1 MYDFIPSVMKHS
13 HPAFEAVKPN
23 IGSSFTSLK
32 FLKNEN
38 IKSHIWHYHPEIELI
53 FVCGGSG
60 KRQIGSNIS
69 YFSDGDLVLMG
80 TNLPHCGMTN
90 ENTNND
96 YEMVIQ
102 FKPDFL
108 GEEIWTLSEMQ
119 KIAVLLEKA
128 KAGIVFSENIKK
140 EIGQKIVEMHES
152 SSLDKLMKFLKILE
166 ELASTNE
173 YRILNAGKYYLQTQV
188 EDNERINHIFNFVKD
203 HFKEQISLEQ
213 ISDLA
218 NMKVPSFCRYF
229 KKITNKTFTQ
239 FVNEYRITH
248 SLKLLAE
255 QPLSITD
262 VCFESGFNNFSYFN
276 KTFKEYTGKS
286 PSQYRKEFNYLID

>member
-1 MYDFIPSVMKHS
+1 MKHS
-13 HPAFEAVKPN
+13 HPAFEAIKPN
-23 IGSSFTSLK
+23 IGSSFTTLK
-32 FLKNEN
+32 FLGNEN
-38 IKSHIWHYHPEIELI
+38 IKSHVWHYHPEVELI

-69 YFSDGDLVLMG
+69 YFSDGDLVLIG
-80 TNLPHCGMTN
+80 SNLPHCGLTN
-90 ENTNND
+90 ENTNNE

-108 GEEIWTLSEMQ
+108 GEYIWETPEMQ
-119 KIAVLLEKA
+119 RISALLEKS
-128 KAGIVFSENIKK
+128 KAGIVFGENLKK
-140 EIGQKIVEMHES
+140 TVGKKITDMHES
-152 SSLDKLMKFLKILE
+152 SSLGKLIIFLEILE
-166 ELASTNE
+166 ELATTQD

-188 EDNERINHIFNFVKD
+188 EDNERINHIFNYVKD
-203 HFKEQISLEQ
+203 HFKEQITLEE
-213 ISDLA
+213 IADLA

-255 QPLSITD
+255 QPLSITE

-276 KTFKEYTGKS
+276 KTFKEYIKKS
-286 PSQYRKEFNYLID
+286 PSQYRKEFNYFME

>member
-1 MYDFIPSVMKHS
+1 MKHHS
-13 HPAFEAVKPN
+13 PAFEAINPN

-32 FLKNEN
+32 FQRNEN
-38 IKSHIWHYHPEIELI
+38 IKSHVWHYHPEIELI
-53 FVCGGSG
+53 LVKGGSG

-69 YFSDGDLVLMG
+69 YFTEGDLVLIG
-80 TNLPHCGMTN
+80 SNLPHCGLTN

-108 GEEIWTLSEMQ
+108 GEKIWGNPEMK
-119 KIAVLLEKA
+119 KIHAMLEKS
-128 KAGIVFSENIKK
+128 KSGMVFGDDVKKIMRKKISQMHQSESLEKLLK
-140 EIGQKIVEMHES
+140 FFEILHELS
-152 SSLDKLMKFLKILE
+152 VTDD
-166 ELASTNE
+166 

-188 EDNERINHIFNFVKD
+188 EDNERINHIFNYVKD
-203 HFKEQISLEQ
+203 HFKEQITLDE
-213 ISDLA
+213 IAGLA

-255 QPLSITD
+255 KPLSITD

-276 KTFKEYTGKS
+276 KTFKEYIKKS
-286 PSQYRKEFNYLID
+286 PSQYRKEFNYVME

>member
-1 MYDFIPSVMKHS
+1 MKHS
-13 HPAFEAVKPN
+13 HPSFEAIKPN

-32 FLKNEN
+32 FLTNEN
-38 IKSHIWHYHPEIELI
+38 IKSHVWHYHPEVELI
-53 FVCGGSG
+53 YVCKGSG

-69 YFSDGDLVLMG
+69 YFSDGDLVLIG
-80 TNLPHCGMTN
+80 SNLPHCGLTN
-90 ENTNND
+90 ENTNNE

-108 GEEIWTLSEMQ
+108 GEAIWETPEMQ
-119 KIAVLLEKA
+119 RIVSLLEKS
-128 KAGIVFSENIKK
+128 KAGIVFGDDVKK
-140 EIGQKIVEMHES
+140 EVGKKILDMHES
-152 SSLDKLMKFLKILE
+152 SSLDRLIRFLGILD
-166 ELASTNE
+166 ELALTQDC
-173 YRILNAGKYYLQTQV
+173 RILNAGKYYLQTQV
-188 EDNERINHIFNFVKD
+188 EDNDRINVIFNYVKD
-203 HFKEQISLEQ
+203 HFREQMTLEE
-213 ISDLA
+213 IADLA

-255 QPLSITD
+255 QPLSITE

-276 KTFKEYTGKS
+276 KTFKEYVKKS
-286 PSQYRKEFNYLID
+286 PSQYRKEFNYFIE

>member
-1 MYDFIPSVMKHS
+1 MKHS
-13 HPAFEAVKPN
+13 HPSFEAIKPN

-32 FLKNEN
+32 FLTNEN
-38 IKSHIWHYHPEIELI
+38 IKSHVWHYHPEVELI
-53 FVCGGSG
+53 YVCKGSG

-69 YFSDGDLVLMG
+69 YFSDGDLVLIG
-80 TNLPHCGMTN
+80 SNLPHCGLTN
-90 ENTNND
+90 ENTNNE

-108 GEEIWTLSEMQ
+108 GEAIWKTPEMQ
-119 KIAVLLEKA
+119 RIVSLLEKS
-128 KAGIVFSENIKK
+128 KAGIVFGDHIKK
-140 EIGQKIVEMHES
+140 EIGEKILDMHES
-152 SSLDKLMKFLKILE
+152 SSLDRLIRFLGILD
-166 ELASTNE
+166 ELALTQDF
-173 YRILNAGKYYLQTQV
+173 RILNAGKYYLQTQV
-188 EDNERINHIFNFVKD
+188 EDNDRINVIFNYVKD
-203 HFKEQISLEQ
+203 HFREQMTLEE
-213 ISDLA
+213 IADLA

-255 QPLSITD
+255 QPLSITE

-276 KTFKEYTGKS
+276 KTFKEYVKKS
-286 PSQYRKEFNYLID
+286 PSQYRKEFNYFIE

>member
-1 MYDFIPSVMKHS
+1 MKHS

-32 FLKNEN
+32 FQKNEN
-38 IKSHIWHYHPEIELI
+38 IKSHVWHYHPEIELI

-108 GEEIWTLSEMQ
+108 GEEIWTLPEMQ
-119 KIAVLLEKA
+119 KITVLLEKA
-128 KAGIVFSENIKK
+128 KAGIVFSEKIKK
-140 EIGQKIVEMHES
+140 EIGLKIVEMHES
-152 SSLDKLMKFLKILE
+152 SALDKLVKFLKILE
-166 ELASTNE
+166 ELASTHE

-255 QPLSITD
+255 QPLSITE

>member
-1 MYDFIPSVMKHS
+1 MKHAN
-13 HPAFEAVKPN
+13 PAFEAIKPN
-23 IGSSFTSLK
+23 IESSFTSLK
-32 FLKNEN
+32 FQRNEN
-38 IKSHIWHYHPEIELI
+38 IKSHVWHYHPEVELI
-53 FVCGGSG
+53 FVCKGSG

-69 YFSDGDLVLMG
+69 YFSDGDLVLIG
-80 TNLPHCGMTN
+80 SNLPHCGLTN

-108 GEEIWTLSEMQ
+108 GENIWETPEMQ
-119 KIAVLLEKA
+119 RISALLEKS
-128 KAGIVFSENIKK
+128 KAGIVFEENIKK
-140 EIGQKIVEMHES
+140 TVGKKIADMHEM
-152 SSLDKLMKFLKILE
+152 SSLKKLLTFLEILD
-166 ELASTNE
+166 ELATTQE

-188 EDNERINHIFNFVKD
+188 EDNERINHIFNYVKD
-203 HFKEQISLEQ
+203 HFKEQISLEE
-213 ISDLA
+213 IADLA

-255 QPLSITD
+255 QPLSITE

-276 KTFKEYTGKS
+276 KTFKEYIKKS
-286 PSQYRKEFNYLID
+286 PSQYRKEFNYFME

>member
-1 MYDFIPSVMKHS
+1 MKHAN
-13 HPAFEAVKPN
+13 PAFEAIKPN

-32 FLKNEN
+32 FQRNEN
-38 IKSHIWHYHPEIELI
+38 IKSHVWHYHPEVELI
-53 FVCGGSG
+53 FVCKGSG

-69 YFSDGDLVLMG
+69 YFSDGDLVLIG
-80 TNLPHCGMTN
+80 SNLPHCGLTN

-108 GEEIWTLSEMQ
+108 GENIWETPEMQ
-119 KIAVLLEKA
+119 RISTLLEKS
-128 KAGIVFSENIKK
+128 KAGIVFNENIKRTVGK
-140 EIGQKIVEMHES
+140 KIADMHEM
-152 SSLDKLMKFLKILE
+152 SSLNKLLNFLEILD
-166 ELASTNE
+166 ELATTQD

-188 EDNERINHIFNFVKD
+188 EDNERINHIFNYVKD
-203 HFKEQISLEQ
+203 HFKEQITLEE
-213 ISDLA
+213 IADLA

-255 QPLSITD
+255 QPLSITE

-276 KTFKEYTGKS
+276 KTFKEYIKKS
-286 PSQYRKEFNYLID
+286 PSQYRKEFNYFME

>member
-1 MYDFIPSVMKHS
+1 MKHS
-13 HPAFEAVKPN
+13 HPSFEAVKPN

-32 FLKNEN
+32 FLRNEN
-38 IKSHIWHYHPEIELI
+38 IKSHVWHYHPEVELI

-69 YFSDGDLVLMG
+69 YFTEGDLVLMG
-80 TNLPHCGMTN
+80 SNLPHCGMTN
-90 ENTNND
+90 ENTKND

-108 GEEIWTLSEMQ
+108 GETIWELPEMQ
-119 KIAVLLEKA
+119 RIASLLEKS
-128 KAGIVFSENIKK
+128 KAGIVFSENVKK
-140 EIGQKIVEMHES
+140 TIGKKIVEMHES
-152 SSLDKLMKFLKILE
+152 SSLERLVRFIEILDT
-166 ELASTNE
+166 LASTQD

-188 EDNERINHIFNFVKD
+188 EDNERINIIFNYVKD
-203 HFKEQISLEQ
+203 HFKEQITLDE
-213 ISDLA
+213 IADLA

-255 QPLSITD
+255 QPLSITE

-276 KTFKEYTGKS
+276 KTFKEYIQKS
-286 PSQYRKEFNYLID
+286 PSQYRKEFNYFME

>member
-1 MYDFIPSVMKHS
+1 MKHS

-32 FLKNEN
+32 FLRNEN
-38 IKSHIWHYHPEIELI
+38 IKSHVWHYHPEIELI

-80 TNLPHCGMTN
+80 SNLPHCGMTN

-108 GEEIWTLSEMQ
+108 GEHFFGLPEMQ
-119 KIAVLLEKA
+119 RISALLEKS

-140 EIGQKIVEMHES
+140 EIGEKIVEMHES
-152 SSLDKLMKFLKILE
+152 SSLEKLVKFLEILDA
-166 ELASTNE
+166 LASTSD

-188 EDNERINHIFNFVKD
+188 EDNERINLIFNYVKD
-203 HFKEQISLEQ
+203 HFKEQITLEQ
-213 ISDLA
+213 VADLA
-218 NMKVPSFCRYF
+218 NMRVPSFCRYF

-255 QPLSITD
+255 QPLSITE

-276 KTFKEYTGKS
+276 KTFKEYTQKS
-286 PSQYRKEFNYLID
+286 PSQYRKEFNFLID

>member
-1 MYDFIPSVMKHS
+1 MKHAN
-13 HPAFEAVKPN
+13 PAFEAIKPN

-32 FLKNEN
+32 FQRNEN
-38 IKSHIWHYHPEIELI
+38 IKSHVWHYHPEVELI
-53 FVCGGSG
+53 FVCKGSG

-69 YFSDGDLVLMG
+69 YFSDGDLVLIG
-80 TNLPHCGMTN
+80 SNLPHCGLTN

-108 GEEIWTLSEMQ
+108 GENIWETPEMQ
-119 KIAVLLEKA
+119 RISALLEKS
-128 KAGIVFSENIKK
+128 KAGIVFEENIKK
-140 EIGQKIVEMHES
+140 TVGKKIADMHEM
-152 SSLDKLMKFLKILE
+152 SSLKKLLAFLEILD
-166 ELASTNE
+166 ELATTLE

-188 EDNERINHIFNFVKD
+188 EDNERINHIFNYVKD
-203 HFKEQISLEQ
+203 HFKEQISLEE
-213 ISDLA
+213 IADLA

-255 QPLSITD
+255 QPLSITE

-276 KTFKEYTGKS
+276 KTFKEYIKKS
-286 PSQYRKEFNYLID
+286 PSQYRKEFNYFME

>member
-1 MYDFIPSVMKHS
+1 MKHAN
-13 HPAFEAVKPN
+13 PAFEAVKPN

-32 FLKNEN
+32 FQRNEN
-38 IKSHIWHYHPEIELI
+38 IKSHVWHYHPEVELI
-53 FVCGGSG
+53 FVCKGSG

-80 TNLPHCGMTN
+80 SNLPHCGLTN

-108 GEEIWTLSEMQ
+108 GENIWETPEMQ
-119 KIAVLLEKA
+119 RISALLEKS
-128 KAGIVFSENIKK
+128 KAGIVFNENIKK
-140 EIGQKIVEMHES
+140 TVGKKIADMHET
-152 SSLDKLMKFLKILE
+152 SSLNKLLNFLEILD
-166 ELASTNE
+166 ELATTKD

-188 EDNERINHIFNFVKD
+188 EDNERINHIFNYVKD
-203 HFKEQISLEQ
+203 HFKDPISLEE

-255 QPLSITD
+255 KPLSITE

-276 KTFKEYTGKS
+276 KTFKEYIKKS
-286 PSQYRKEFNYLID
+286 PSQYRKEFNYFME

>member
-1 MYDFIPSVMKHS
+1 MKHS
-13 HPAFEAVKPN
+13 HPAFEAIKPN

-32 FLKNEN
+32 FLRNEN
-38 IKSHIWHYHPEIELI
+38 IKSHVWHYHPEVELI
-53 FVCGGSG
+53 FVCKGSG

-69 YFSDGDLVLMG
+69 YFSDGDLVLIG
-80 TNLPHCGMTN
+80 SNLPHCGLTN

-108 GEEIWTLSEMQ
+108 GENIWETPEMHR
-119 KIAVLLEKA
+119 ISALLEKS
-128 KAGIVFSENIKK
+128 KAGIVFEENIKK
-140 EIGQKIVEMHES
+140 TVGKKIADMHEM
-152 SSLDKLMKFLKILE
+152 SSLNKLISFLEILD
-166 ELASTNE
+166 ELATTQD

-188 EDNERINHIFNFVKD
+188 EDNERINHIFNYVKD
-203 HFKEQISLEQ
+203 HFKEQITLEE
-213 ISDLA
+213 IADLA

-255 QPLSITD
+255 QPLSITE

-276 KTFKEYTGKS
+276 
-286 PSQYRKEFNYLID
+286 

>member
-1 MYDFIPSVMKHS
+1 MKHS
-13 HPAFEAVKPN
+13 NPAFEAVKPN
-23 IGSSFTSLK
+23 LGSSFTSLK

-38 IKSHIWHYHPEIELI
+38 IKSHVWHYHPEIELI

-108 GEEIWTLSEMQ
+108 GEQIWTLPEMQ
-119 KIAVLLEKA
+119 KITVLLEKA
-128 KAGIVFSENIKK
+128 KAGIVFSEKIKK
-140 EIGQKIVEMHES
+140 QVGEKIVEMHHS
-152 SSLDKLMKFLKILE
+152 DSFSKLMKFLSILD

-173 YRILNAGKYYLQTQV
+173 YRILNAGKYYLQTQM
-188 EDNERINHIFNFVKD
+188 EDNERINHIFNYVKD
-203 HFKEQISLEQ
+203 HFKEQITLEQ
-213 ISDLA
+213 IADLA
-218 NMKVPSFCRYF
+218 CMKVPSFCRYF

-255 QPLSITD
+255 QPLSITE

-276 KTFKEYTGKS
+276 KTFKEFTGKS
-286 PSQYRKEFNYLID
+286 PSQYRKEFNYLIE

>member
-1 MYDFIPSVMKHS
+1 MKHAN
-13 HPAFEAVKPN
+13 PAFEAIKPN

-32 FLKNEN
+32 FQRNEN
-38 IKSHIWHYHPEIELI
+38 IKSHVWHYHPEVELI
-53 FVCGGSG
+53 FVCKGSG

-69 YFSDGDLVLMG
+69 YFSDGDLVLIG
-80 TNLPHCGMTN
+80 SNLPHCGLTN

-108 GEEIWTLSEMQ
+108 GENIWETPEMQ
-119 KIAVLLEKA
+119 RISALLEKS
-128 KAGIVFSENIKK
+128 KAGIVFNENIKK
-140 EIGQKIVEMHES
+140 TVGQKIADMHEM
-152 SSLDKLMKFLKILE
+152 SSLNKLLNFLEILD
-166 ELASTNE
+166 ELATTQD

-188 EDNERINHIFNFVKD
+188 EDNERINHIFNYVKD
-203 HFKEQISLEQ
+203 HFKEQITLEE
-213 ISDLA
+213 IADLA

-255 QPLSITD
+255 QPLSITE

-276 KTFKEYTGKS
+276 KTFKEYIKKS
-286 PSQYRKEFNYLID
+286 PSQYRKEFNYFME

>member
-1 MYDFIPSVMKHS
+1 MKHAN
-13 HPAFEAVKPN
+13 PAFEAIKPN

-32 FLKNEN
+32 FQRNEN
-38 IKSHIWHYHPEIELI
+38 IKSHVWHYHPEVELI
-53 FVCGGSG
+53 FVCKGSG

-69 YFSDGDLVLMG
+69 YFSDGDLVLIG
-80 TNLPHCGMTN
+80 SNLPHCGLTN

-108 GEEIWTLSEMQ
+108 GENIWETPEMQ
-119 KIAVLLEKA
+119 RISALFEKS
-128 KAGIVFSENIKK
+128 KAGIVFEENIKK
-140 EIGQKIVEMHES
+140 TVGKKITDMHEM
-152 SSLDKLMKFLKILE
+152 SSLNKLLTFLEILD
-166 ELASTNE
+166 ELATTQE

-188 EDNERINHIFNFVKD
+188 EDNERINHIFNYVKD
-203 HFKEQISLEQ
+203 HFKEQISLEE
-213 ISDLA
+213 IADLA

-255 QPLSITD
+255 QPLSITE

-276 KTFKEYTGKS
+276 KTFKEYIKKS
-286 PSQYRKEFNYLID
+286 PSQYRKEFNYFME

>member
-1 MYDFIPSVMKHS
+1 MKHS

-32 FLKNEN
+32 FLRNEN
-38 IKSHIWHYHPEIELI
+38 LKSHVWHYHPEVELI

-69 YFSDGDLVLMG
+69 YFTEGDLVLMG
-80 TNLPHCGMTN
+80 SNLPHCGMTN
-90 ENTNND
+90 ENTKND

-108 GEEIWTLSEMQ
+108 GETIWELPEMQ
-119 KIAVLLEKA
+119 RIANLLEKS
-128 KAGIVFSENIKK
+128 KAGIVFSENVKK
-140 EIGQKIVEMHES
+140 TIGKKIVEMHES
-152 SSLDKLMKFLKILE
+152 SSLERLVKFIEILDA
-166 ELASTNE
+166 LASTQD

-188 EDNERINHIFNFVKD
+188 EDNERINIIFNYVKD
-203 HFKEQISLEQ
+203 HFKEQITLEE
-213 ISDLA
+213 IADLA

-255 QPLSITD
+255 QPLSITE

-276 KTFKEYTGKS
+276 KTFKEYIKKT
-286 PSQYRKEFNYLID
+286 PSQYRKEFNYFME

>member
-1 MYDFIPSVMKHS
+1 MKHAN
-13 HPAFEAVKPN
+13 PAFEAIKPN

-32 FLKNEN
+32 FQRNEN
-38 IKSHIWHYHPEIELI
+38 IKSHVWHYHPEVELI
-53 FVCGGSG
+53 FVCKGSG

-69 YFSDGDLVLMG
+69 YFSDGDLVLIG
-80 TNLPHCGMTN
+80 SNLPHCGLTN

-108 GEEIWTLSEMQ
+108 GENIWDTPEMQ
-119 KIAVLLEKA
+119 RISALLEKS
-128 KAGIVFSENIKK
+128 KAGIVFNENIKK
-140 EIGQKIVEMHES
+140 TVGKKIADMHEM
-152 SSLDKLMKFLKILE
+152 SSLNKLLNFLEILD
-166 ELASTNE
+166 ELATTHD

-188 EDNERINHIFNFVKD
+188 EDNERINHIFNYVKD
-203 HFKEQISLEQ
+203 HFKEQITLEE
-213 ISDLA
+213 IADLA

-255 QPLSITD
+255 QPLSITE

-276 KTFKEYTGKS
+276 KTFKEYIKKS
-286 PSQYRKEFNYLID
+286 PSQYRKEFNYFME

>member
-1 MYDFIPSVMKHS
+1 MKHAN
-13 HPAFEAVKPN
+13 PAFEAIKPN

-32 FLKNEN
+32 FQRNEN
-38 IKSHIWHYHPEIELI
+38 IKSHVWHYHPEVELI
-53 FVCGGSG
+53 FVCKGSG

-69 YFSDGDLVLMG
+69 YFSDGDLVLIG
-80 TNLPHCGMTN
+80 SNLPHCGLTN

-108 GEEIWTLSEMQ
+108 GENIWETPEMQ
-119 KIAVLLEKA
+119 RISALLEKS
-128 KAGIVFSENIKK
+128 KAGIVFEENIKK
-140 EIGQKIVEMHES
+140 TVGKKISEMHEM
-152 SSLDKLMKFLKILE
+152 SSLNKLLTFLKILD
-166 ELASTNE
+166 ELATTQD

-188 EDNERINHIFNFVKD
+188 EDNERINHIFNYVKD
-203 HFKEQISLEQ
+203 HFKEQITLEE
-213 ISDLA
+213 IADLA

-255 QPLSITD
+255 QPLSITE

-276 KTFKEYTGKS
+276 KTFKEYIKKS
-286 PSQYRKEFNYLID
+286 PSQYRKEFNYFME

>member
-1 MYDFIPSVMKHS
+1 MKHAN
-13 HPAFEAVKPN
+13 PAFEAIKPN

-32 FLKNEN
+32 FQRNEN
-38 IKSHIWHYHPEIELI
+38 IKSHVWHYHPEVELI
-53 FVCGGSG
+53 FVCKGSG

-69 YFSDGDLVLMG
+69 YFSDGDLVLIG
-80 TNLPHCGMTN
+80 SNLPHCGLTN

-108 GEEIWTLSEMQ
+108 GENIWETPEMQ
-119 KIAVLLEKA
+119 RISALLEKS
-128 KAGIVFSENIKK
+128 KAGIVFNENIKK
-140 EIGQKIVEMHES
+140 TVGRKIADMHEM
-152 SSLDKLMKFLKILE
+152 SSLKKLLTFLEILD
-166 ELASTNE
+166 ELATTQD

-188 EDNERINHIFNFVKD
+188 EDNERINHIFNYVKD
-203 HFKEQISLEQ
+203 HFKEQITLEE
-213 ISDLA
+213 IADLA

-255 QPLSITD
+255 QPLSITE

-276 KTFKEYTGKS
+276 KTFKEYIKKS
-286 PSQYRKEFNYLID
+286 PSQYRKEFNYFME

>member
-1 MYDFIPSVMKHS
+1 MKHS
-13 HPAFEAVKPN
+13 HPAFEAIKPN

-32 FLKNEN
+32 FLRNEN
-38 IKSHIWHYHPEIELI
+38 IKSHVWHYHPEVELI

-69 YFSDGDLVLMG
+69 YFSDGDLVLIG
-80 TNLPHCGMTN
+80 SNLPHCGLTN
-90 ENTNND
+90 ENTNNE

-108 GEEIWTLSEMQ
+108 GENIWETPEMQ
-119 KIAVLLEKA
+119 RISALLEKS
-128 KAGIVFSENIKK
+128 KAGIVFGENLKK
-140 EIGQKIVEMHES
+140 TVGKKIADMHGS
-152 SSLDKLMKFLKILE
+152 SSLGKLISFLEILE
-166 ELASTNE
+166 ELATTQD

-188 EDNERINHIFNFVKD
+188 EDNERINHIFNYVKD
-203 HFKEQISLEQ
+203 HFKEQITLEE
-213 ISDLA
+213 IADLA

-255 QPLSITD
+255 QPLSITE

-276 KTFKEYTGKS
+276 KTFKEYIKKS
-286 PSQYRKEFNYLID
+286 PSQYRKEFNYFME